1 MNTSTLLILALG
13 CVVAAEQCSL
23 LLLTM
28 NTSTLLI
35 LALGCVVAAE
45 QCSLLLLTMNTSTLL
60 ILALGCVVAAE
71 QSEFSQ
77 EEYKRVIVECKKE
90 VGFSEKD
97 LDMTEMGK
105 VGMERFDP
113 RDQYKRMVS
122 CAMKALKLMDESG
135 EMDTKRSSDLVDSM
149 MKGRAPEEALQA
161 KTVLMECAEKRL
173 GDPGRYSS
181 HATNGV
187 RESMTA

>member
-1 MNTSTLLILALG
+1 
-13 CVVAAEQCSL
+13 
-23 LLLTM
+23 
-28 NTSTLLI
+28 
-35 LALGCVVAAE
+35 
-45 QCSLLLLTMNTSTLL
+45 MNTSTLL

-97 LDMTEMGK
+97 LEMTEMDK

-135 EMDTKRSSDLVDSM
+135 EMDTKRSSEVVDSM

-161 KTVLMECAEKRL
+161 KTVLMECAEKQKRKSFK
-173 GDPGRYSS
+173 GYEVAGCIADYMMKAKDNWTSFS
-181 HATNGV
+181 F
-187 RESMTA
+187 